1 MAESGGSIM
10 NGNGHMNGKSNGKPI
25 ASRRRPIKQRRSILA
40 WTFNVVAR
48 LATWAA
54 ILTVLFR
61 CPSSLEECDETSPS
75 ICKPYF
81 QIKNTVQPQ
90 VQPPR
95 LPICGI
101 EFESFDL
108 SDLLSRFTLRS
119 ARLTFKMASPQQ
131 IRTPIT
137 DLFGIKHPVL
147 LAGMNVAAGPKLA
160 AAVTNAGGLGVIGG
174 VGYTPDMLREQI
186 AELKSYLDDKN
197 APFGVDLLLP
207 QVGGSARKTNYD
219 YTKGKLNELV
229 DIVIESGCKL
239 FVSAVGVPPKAVVDK
254 LHAAGIVYM
263 NMIGHVKHVKK
274 CIELGVDIICAQGG
288 EGGGH
293 TGDIPTTVLIPAVV
307 EICNKAKS
315 PITGGPVQVIA
326 AGGIHNGQLLAASLM
341 MGAGA
346 VWVGTRFI
354 LTDEAGAPKAH
365 KDAVRTAG
373 HDDNVRTIIFT
384 GRPMRV
390 RNNEYIS
397 DWENNR
403 VQEMKELAAK
413 GTIPY
418 EADLDKIMSQE
429 SSDDDDAEDPLD
441 KFRPFLMGKAAAVVN
456 EQKPAKA
463 VIDEFVNDAVS
474 WIEKGSKMV
483 AKL

>member
-1 MAESGGSIM
+1 
-10 NGNGHMNGKSNGKPI
+10 
-25 ASRRRPIKQRRSILA
+25 
-40 WTFNVVAR
+40 
-48 LATWAA
+48 
-54 ILTVLFR
+54 
-61 CPSSLEECDETSPS
+61 
-75 ICKPYF
+75 
-81 QIKNTVQPQ
+81 
-90 VQPPR
+90 
-95 LPICGI
+95 
-101 EFESFDL
+101 
-108 SDLLSRFTLRS
+108 
-119 ARLTFKMASPQQ
+119 MASPQQ

-137 DLFGIKHPVL
+137 DLFKIKHPIL

-186 AELKSYLDDKN
+186 SELKEYLVDKN

-219 YTKGKLNELV
+219 YTKGKLDELV
-229 DIVIESGCKL
+229 DIIVESGAKL
-239 FVSAVGVPPKAVVDK
+239 FVSAVGVPTKAVVDK

-274 CIELGVDIICAQGG
+274 CLELGVDVICAQGG

-307 EICNKAKS
+307 EICNKARS
-315 PITGGPVQVIA
+315 PITGGPVQVVA

-390 RNNEYIS
+390 RNNPYIH
-397 DWENNR
+397 DWETNR
-403 VQEMKELAAK
+403 AQEMKELAAK

-418 EADLDKIMSQE
+418 EADLDKYMDGAEGAEHKGVE
-429 SSDDDDAEDPLD
+429 SNNAAAGADDDDDYDDPLEQ
-441 KFRPFLMGKAAAVVN
+441 FRPFLMGKCAAVVN
-456 EQKPAKA
+456 EQKSAKA
-463 VIDEFVNDAVS
+463 VVDELVDDAVKS
-474 WIEKGSKMV
+474 MKTGQNMI